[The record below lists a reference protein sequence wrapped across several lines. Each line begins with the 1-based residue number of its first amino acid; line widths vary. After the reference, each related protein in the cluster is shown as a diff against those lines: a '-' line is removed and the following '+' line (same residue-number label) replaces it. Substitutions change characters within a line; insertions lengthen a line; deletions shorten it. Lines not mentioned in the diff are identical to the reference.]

1 MWIFSW
7 PVCWIILI
15 YYREKLLVNHF
26 SLGVKGWTV
35 TILPPGV
42 IEKKYLLII
51 LNKKIFKIKG
61 DGKKGNYKFGDIV
74 WFDTKFLR
82 PIWQCMYGVQCREL
96 IFWSSLLGVKGYQMV
111 GAFNS
116 LKDLACRPSLH
127 HYVVQARLTLP
138 LSTQEYKLLIY
149 YWSGEFNQTCGEI
162 SGILPW
168 TGVSNS
174 GSVSCNIPL
183 YGMIRTLN
191 GTLYFSNHFFVAI
204 KQHNLFFSHRLKK
217 VPDVIFATTEPPV
230 ESPIVGRG
238 CLLQAR

>member
-1 MWIFSW
+1 MI
-7 PVCWIILI
+7 
-15 YYREKLLVNHF
+15 K
-26 SLGVKGWTV
+26 
-35 TILPPGV
+35 
-42 IEKKYLLII
+42 KKYLLII

-61 DGKKGNYKFGDIV
+61 NGKKGNHKFGNIV

-96 IFWSSLLGVKGYQMV
+96 IFWSSLLGVKGYQMF
-111 GAFNS
+111 GA
-116 LKDLACRPSLH
+116 LTLRKIWPSDPVFVIMLCFW
-127 HYVVQARLTLP
+127 ARLTSP
-138 LSTQEYKLLIY
+138 FSTQEYKLLIY

-168 TGVSNS
+168 TGVSNP

>member
-1 MWIFSW
+1 M
-7 PVCWIILI
+7 
-15 YYREKLLVNHF
+15 
-26 SLGVKGWTV
+26 
-35 TILPPGV
+35 
-42 IEKKYLLII
+42 
-51 LNKKIFKIKG
+51 NKKIFKIKG
-61 DGKKGNYKFGDIV
+61 DGKRGNYKFGNIV
-74 WFDTKFLR
+74 WLTPNSWGQYVCMEYSAENWYSDLHCWVLKGTKWLVHLTLWK
-82 PIWQCMYGVQCREL
+82 IWPSDPVFVIMLC
-96 IFWSSLLGVKGYQMV
+96 FW
-111 GAFNS
+111 
-116 LKDLACRPSLH
+116 
-127 HYVVQARLTLP
+127 ARLTSP
-138 LSTQEYKLLIY
+138 FSTQEYKLLIY

-168 TGVSNS
+168 TGVSNP

-191 GTLYFSNHFFVAI
+191 GTLYFSNQFFVAI

>member
-96 IFWSSLLGVKGYQMV
+96 IFWSSLLGVKGYQMF
-111 GAFNS
+111 GALTLRKIWPADPVFVIM
-116 LKDLACRPSLH
+116 LCFW
-127 HYVVQARLTLP
+127 ARLTSP
-138 LSTQEYKLLIY
+138 FSTQEYKLLIY
-149 YWSGEFNQTCGEI
+149 YWSGKFNQTCGEI
-162 SGILPW
+162 SGFLPW
-168 TGVSNS
+168 TGVSNR

-191 GTLYFSNHFFVAI
+191 GTLYF
-204 KQHNLFFSHRLKK
+204 
-217 VPDVIFATTEPPV
+217 
-230 ESPIVGRG
+230 
-238 CLLQAR
+238 